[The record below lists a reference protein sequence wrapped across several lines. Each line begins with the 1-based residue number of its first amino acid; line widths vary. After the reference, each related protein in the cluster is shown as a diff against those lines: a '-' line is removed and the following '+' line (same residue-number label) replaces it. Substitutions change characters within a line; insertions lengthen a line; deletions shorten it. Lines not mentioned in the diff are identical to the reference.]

1 MCGILGGFSPAPM
14 QHADIERALNKM
26 QHRGP
31 DDSGIKVFQ
40 RHFIGM
46 RRLAIIDRN
55 EGHQPLANED
65 KSLWVVRTTHSDLS
79 SFAKG

>member
-46 RRLAIIDRN
+46 RLRC
-55 EGHQPLANED
+55 G
-65 KSLWVVRTTHSDLS
+65 
-79 SFAKG
+79 